1 MSASENI
8 RIVEQANNAF
18 NTDGPE
24 GFAEFLDEH
33 VIDYF
38 PFDRKPLIGKQAIV
52 DDNKA
57 FRRIFSD
64 LKVEIFNIFGQ
75 GDWVCFQAIVTG
87 IHNGGNEV
95 RVPICNVVKL
105 KDGKIAEVH
114 EYFDQSTFTAQMQ
127 PNR

>member
-18 NTDGPE
+18 NTVGPE
-24 GFAEFLDEH
+24 GFADFLDEH

-38 PFDRKPLIGKQAIV
+38 PFDRKPLKGKQAIIE
-52 DDNKA
+52 DNEA
-57 FRRIFSD
+57 FREIYND
-64 LKVEIFNIFGQ
+64 LKIEIFNIFGE

-87 IHNGGNEV
+87 VHKGGNKV

-105 KDGKIAEVH
+105 KDGKITEVH
-114 EYFDQSTFTAQMQ
+114 EYFDQSTFAAQIQ
-127 PNR
+127 AVQ